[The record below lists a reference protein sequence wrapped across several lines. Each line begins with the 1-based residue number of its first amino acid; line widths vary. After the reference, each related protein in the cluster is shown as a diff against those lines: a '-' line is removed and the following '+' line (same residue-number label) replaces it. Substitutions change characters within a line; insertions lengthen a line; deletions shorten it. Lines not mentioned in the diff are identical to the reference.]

1 MISYLCYDNSVKK
14 IELPIKVVDET
25 TEVRCSIG
33 QGIMREEVWQ
43 DSAGNVVKY
52 NLAFVNH
59 SLCAK
64 DNGRVL
70 GYDNSHGE
78 HHRHYMGRAER
89 FTFTKYRD
97 VLSRFFDEVRK
108 LRK

>member
-1 MISYLCYDNSVKK
+1 MISYLCYNNSMKK
-14 IELPIKVVDET
+14 VELPIKVVDET

-52 NLAFVNH
+52 NLAFVNR
-59 SLCAK
+59 SLYAK

-70 GYDNSHGE
+70 GHDNSHGE
-78 HHRHYMGRAER
+78 HHRHYMGRVEQ

-97 VLSRFFDEVRK
+97 VLSRFFDEVRR